1 MNYGEENRRPA
12 QQAGTGVVQRYSAED
27 GYGFI
32 KSGTAPANGA
42 PQLRQGDS
50 ARPLYGF
57 NPFRRDGKKSRLD
70 GNEASC
76 SIRGPRRHPCAGG
89 GADNPCR
96 RGPRM
101 RLCARGLGDGGRQ
114 RPVGQRAR
122 PRDSAPHLVRRG
134 PRMNLWPGGM
144 AADVPRCPSARSAV
158 RCNASLFRN
167 LAQLPQR
174 LR

>member
-12 QQAGTGVVQRYSAED
+12 QQAGIGVVQRYSAED

-114 RPVGQRAR
+114 RPAGQRAR